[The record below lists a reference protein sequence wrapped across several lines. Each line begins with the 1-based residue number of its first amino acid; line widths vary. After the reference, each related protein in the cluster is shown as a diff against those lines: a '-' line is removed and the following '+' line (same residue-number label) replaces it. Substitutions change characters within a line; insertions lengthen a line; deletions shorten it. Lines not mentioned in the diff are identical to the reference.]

1 MSNVIPIK
9 EKLKLSDLFDSH
21 TIKQIAWGDDFKAWP
36 VEKQVEY
43 AKKLA
48 SAMNEAAREMQKD
61 RDRHY
66 EARVLAEKQCDAAA
80 KATQIAKTT
89 MIQSVLDSNDK
100 TRELENEVL
109 KLLTR
114 LKAYE

>member
-1 MSNVIPIK
+1 MNNIIPIK
-9 EKLKLSDLFDSH
+9 EKLRLSDLFDSH
-21 TIKQIAWGDDFKAWP
+21 TIKQISWGEDFKAWP

-66 EARVLAEKQCDAAA
+66 EARVLAEKQRDAAA
-80 KATQIAKTT
+80 EATEIAKST
-89 MIQSVLDSNDK
+89 MVQSVLDSNTK
-100 TRELENEVL
+100 TRELENEVI

>member
-1 MSNVIPIK
+1 MNNIIPIK
-9 EKLKLSDLFDSH
+9 EKLKLTDLFESH
-21 TIKQIAWGDDFKAWP
+21 TIKQISWGDEFKAWP
-36 VEKQVEY
+36 VEKQIDY

-66 EARVLAEKQCDAAA
+66 EARVLAEKQREEAEQAA
-80 KATQIAKTT
+80 QISKNT
-89 MIQSVLDSNDK
+89 MVQSVMDANTK

>member
-1 MSNVIPIK
+1 MNNVIPIK
-9 EKLKLSDLFDSH
+9 EKLKLTDLFESH
-21 TIKQIAWGDDFKAWP
+21 TIKQIAWGDEFKAWP
-36 VEKQVEY
+36 VEKQIDY

-61 RDRHY
+61 RNRHY
-66 EARVLAEKQCDAAA
+66 DARVLAENQRDEAVE
-80 KATQIAKTT
+80 ATGIAKNT
-89 MIQSVLDSNDK
+89 MVKSVLDGNAK
-100 TRELENEVL
+100 TRELEDEIL

>member
-1 MSNVIPIK
+1 MNNIIPIK
-9 EKLKLSDLFDSH
+9 EKLKLTDLFESH
-21 TIKQIAWGDDFKAWP
+21 TIKQIAWGEEFNAWP
-36 VEKQVEY
+36 IEKQVDY

-66 EARVLAEKQCDAAA
+66 EARVLAEKQRGEAQQ
-80 KATQIAKTT
+80 ATDIAKST
-89 MIQSVLDSNDK
+89 MVQSVLDSNTK